1 MTLGK
6 LINEKRTVEN
16 MLQTEGMINQPAFL
30 YFGKEELE
38 EEVRNRQQLLHKAE
52 VKRKLPVRYRTRA

>member
-1 MTLGK
+1 
-6 LINEKRTVEN
+6 